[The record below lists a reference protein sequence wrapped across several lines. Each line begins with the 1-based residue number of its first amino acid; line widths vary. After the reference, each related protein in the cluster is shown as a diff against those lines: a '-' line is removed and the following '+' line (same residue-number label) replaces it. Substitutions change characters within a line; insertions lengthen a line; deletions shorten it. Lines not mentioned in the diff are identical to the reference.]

1 MRKAEAIETGV
12 KKADPV
18 GWVNRIPN
26 RIKMLAK
33 DLEEARSQVA
43 TQPTVEQ
50 RLDDLI
56 VFYNKY
62 DLLVETLCDA
72 AQYGPEPK
80 LQEEYERLRSWMIDA
95 YPCLRL
101 YVTAYLQ
108 YDVADCQQSISSA
121 GVSCDAFEALFIA
134 PTLVEFLRC
143 DDGMMISRIM
153 RTREA
158 LNLYGEHLRQLRD
171 KR

>member
-1 MRKAEAIETGV
+1 MRKADAIGTGR
-12 KKADPV
+12 KHADPI

-33 DLEEARSQVA
+33 DLEEAR
-43 TQPTVEQ
+43 TQTVSAPTVDE

-62 DLLVETLCDA
+62 DLLVETLCDS

-80 LQEEYERLRSWMIDA
+80 LQAEYERLRSWMVES
-95 YPCLRL
+95 YPRLRL

-108 YDVADCQQSISSA
+108 YDVADCQQSIASS
-121 GVSCDAFEALFIA
+121 GISCDAFEALFFA

-158 LNLYGEHLRQLRD
+158 LNLYGEHLRQLKG

>member
-1 MRKAEAIETGV
+1 MIEAY
-12 KKADPV
+12 
-18 GWVNRIPN
+18 R
-26 RIKMLAK
+26 R
-33 DLEEARSQVA
+33 
-43 TQPTVEQ
+43 
-50 RLDDLI
+50 
-56 VFYNKY
+56 
-62 DLLVETLCDA
+62 
-72 AQYGPEPK
+72 
-80 LQEEYERLRSWMIDA
+80 
-95 YPCLRL
+95 LRL

-108 YDVADCQQSISSA
+108 YDVADCKQSIASA

-158 LNLYGEHLRQLRD
+158 LNLYGEHLRQLKG

>member
-1 MRKAEAIETGV
+1 MEKAEAFGTGKKPAETI
-12 KKADPV
+12 
-18 GWVNRIPN
+18 GWVSRIPN
-26 RIKMLAK
+26 RLRMLAK
-33 DLEEARSQVA
+33 DLEEARAQAEAAPSVD
-43 TQPTVEQ
+43 E

-62 DLLVETLCDA
+62 ELLVETLCDA

-80 LQEEYERLRSWMIDA
+80 LQAEYERLRGWMIEA
-95 YPCLRL
+95 YPRLRR

-108 YDVADCQQSISSA
+108 YDPADAQQSIESA
-121 GVSCDAFEALFIA
+121 GVSCDAFEALFFA

-158 LNLYGEHLRQLRD
+158 LNLYGEHLRQL
-171 KR
+171 KAKG

>member
-1 MRKAEAIETGV
+1 M
-12 KKADPV
+12 KKADALETGKRFADTM
-18 GWVNRIPN
+18 GWVSRIPN
-26 RIKMLAK
+26 RIKMLSK
-33 DLEEARSQVA
+33 DLEEARSHA
-43 TQPTVEQ
+43 ANAPTVDE

-56 VFYNKY
+56 LFYNKY

-80 LQEEYERLRSWMIDA
+80 LQAEYERLRSWMVEA
-95 YPCLRL
+95 YPRLRR

-108 YDVADCQQSISSA
+108 YDPADCQQSIAAS
-121 GVSCDAFEALFIA
+121 GVACDAFEALFCA

-158 LNLYGEHLRQLRD
+158 LNLYGEHLRQLKGQR
-171 KR
+171 

>member
-1 MRKAEAIETGV
+1 MRKADAIDSGR
-12 KKADPV
+12 KQADAL
-18 GWVNRIPN
+18 GWVERIPN
-26 RIKMLAK
+26 RLKILAK
-33 DLEEARSQVA
+33 DLEDARSQTA
-43 TQPTVEQ
+43 KAPTVDE

-80 LQEEYERLRSWMIDA
+80 LEAEYERLRSWMVET
-95 YPCLRL
+95 YPRLRP

-108 YDVADCQQSISSA
+108 YDVADAQQSIDSA
-121 GVSCDAFEALFIA
+121 GISCDAFEALFFA

-158 LNLYGEHLRQLRD
+158 LNLYGEHLKQLKG